1 MKYVDFSSLVQ
12 LGVGLHLGTA
22 ALQHY
27 GEVGVAPV
35 ERVIDRIR
43 SLHTDEEKRPP
54 KDLEE
59 ELNKLEADFE
69 IFKIQLF
76 SEFKKYWIANTLVA
90 VFLVAC
96 LSLISWKADDTLPEW
111 LSIVFWALSV
121 LPAPVTLVALWVDA
135 ANAIRPIRNRAD
147 DLEARTIAS
156 L

>member
-35 ERVIDRIR
+35 ERVIGRIR
-43 SLHTDEEKRPP
+43 SLHSDEGKRPP
-54 KDLEE
+54 TDLEE
-59 ELNKLEADFE
+59 DLSKLEADFE

-76 SEFKKYWIANTLVA
+76 SEFKKYWIANTVVA
-90 VFLVAC
+90 LLLIVC
-96 LSLISWKADDTLPEW
+96 LSLISWKADDPLPEW
-111 LSIVFWALSV
+111 LSIVFWGLSV
-121 LPAPVTLVALWVDA
+121 LPAPATLVALWIDA
-135 ANAIRPIRNRAD
+135 ANAIRPIRDRAN
-147 DLEARTIAS
+147 DLESRTIKS